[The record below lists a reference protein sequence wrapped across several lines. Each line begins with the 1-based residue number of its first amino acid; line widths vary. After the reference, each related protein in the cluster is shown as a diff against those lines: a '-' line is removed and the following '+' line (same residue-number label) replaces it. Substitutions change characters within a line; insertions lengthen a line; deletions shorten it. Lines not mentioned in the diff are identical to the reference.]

1 MTVPT
6 ANEILALR
14 SEHVAEF
21 IKQHSNTKTLSAVMR
36 RLNHDLMGPDETA
49 SAMAEKA
56 LRHLG
61 FRVDP

>member
-14 SEHVAEF
+14 SEHVGEF

-36 RLNHDLMGPDETA
+36 RLNRDLMGPDETA
-49 SAMAEKA
+49 SAMAEQA